1 MNDTPPPSRR
11 LWTPTRRQFIG
22 GTLAAG
28 FLAAC
33 GTDDSGSSDTATP
46 TESAADQGAESDL
59 QAPPTGS
66 ESWTIVQRFPQN
78 TQVPGV
84 IRLPFS
90 LSTGEAS
97 FITDGPVELG
107 ATVTDLDGNPIGDPV
122 SAVRRDVDPAPY
134 YSFRPTIEEPGIYRL
149 VIKGGP
155 EEGAAFD
162 VAEPEEVQVPTP
174 GDTLEPF
181 DTPTRDSPGGVD
193 PICTRDPMCSL
204 HAITLTEAL
213 DSGKAVA
220 YLVGTP
226 AFCSTG
232 TCGPGL
238 DALLALQ
245 EEYAD
250 RFEFV
255 HAEVYTDTTATEPAP
270 AVVQLGLFYEP
281 VLFVADATGT
291 IVDRL
296 DAIWDESELRETLD
310 RVA

>member
-1 MNDTPPPSRR
+1 MNDHPPPSRR
-11 LWTPTRRQFIG
+11 LLRPTRRQFIG

-28 FLAAC
+28 LLAAC
-33 GTDDSGSSDTATP
+33 GDDDSGSSDT
-46 TESAADQGAESDL
+46 SAATSSAGDPDL

-66 ESWTIVQRFPQN
+66 EPWTIVQRFPQN
-78 TQVPGV
+78 TQVPGE

-97 FITDGPVELG
+97 FITDGPIELG
-107 ATVTDLDGNPIGDPV
+107 ATVTDLDGNPIGGPV
-122 SAVRRDVDPAPY
+122 RALRRDVDPAPY
-134 YSFRPTIEEPGIYRL
+134 YSFRPTIEEPGIYRI

-162 VAEPEEVQVPTP
+162 VAEPEAVQVPIP

-181 DTPTRDSPGGVD
+181 DTPTTDAPGGVD

-204 HAITLTEAL
+204 HSITLTEAL
-213 DSGKAVA
+213 ASGRSVA

-255 HAEVYTDTTATEPAP
+255 HAEVYTDTTATTPAP

-281 VLFVADATGT
+281 ALFVADATGT

-310 RVA
+310 RV